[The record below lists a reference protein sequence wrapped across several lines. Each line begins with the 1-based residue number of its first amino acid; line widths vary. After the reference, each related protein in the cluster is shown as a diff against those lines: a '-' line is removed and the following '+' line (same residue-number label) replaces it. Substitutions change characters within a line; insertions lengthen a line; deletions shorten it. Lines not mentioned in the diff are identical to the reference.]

1 MSVKG
6 RPMAS
11 VFITIPESA
20 WGLSQMADS
29 MVELIL
35 RRIGEDVAT
44 TRWSAG
50 LALVCFA
57 PPMSERLFKEV
68 HLRLSSI
75 LSA

>member
-1 MSVKG
+1 
-6 RPMAS
+6 MARKFVTAPAS
-11 VFITIPESA
+11 T

-29 MVELIL
+29 MVELVM
-35 RRIGEDVAT
+35 RRIGDDAAT

-57 PPMSERLFKEV
+57 PPMSERLCKEV

>member
-6 RPMAS
+6 KPMTRA
-11 VFITIPESA
+11 FTTAPEPA

-29 MVELIL
+29 IVELIL
-35 RRIGEDVAT
+35 RRIGEDTAA

-57 PPMSERLFKEV
+57 PPMSERLRTEV
-68 HLRLSSI
+68 YHRLASI
-75 LSA
+75 LST